1 MSAPDGTPD
10 RPDDDTPDPAA
21 GFPAVTRRTAL
32 AVGVPTVAALVGLT
46 ALTAPRPARLGE
58 PTGDEALTSAITG
71 QLDGHR
77 HVAVAYLDG
86 SGQTRFGGFG
96 ADESTEFEIG
106 SATKT
111 FTGALMAEGIAR
123 GEVTAETTVEE
134 ILGDE
139 AADSAIADVTLA
151 ELATHTSGMPRLG
164 GATLGASLAGT
175 FLRKDPY
182 AGRDADQVIA
192 DALAT
197 TPSGRGEYAYSNIG
211 AALEG
216 QLLARAAG
224 TDYGSLLAERVLDPL
239 GLAGTYLPLTEAG
252 MREGAPRGHTATGL
266 GSAAW
271 TLDGSAPAGGLRS
284 TAADLAVY
292 LQGTLDGSA
301 PGADAATEVLFEG
314 STTSRNGMNWF
325 HQDVGDGVWVTFH
338 NGQTGGFASFL
349 GFVPETGR
357 GIVLL
362 TDTARSIDT
371 LGVRVLTGE
380 VAL

>member
-58 PTGDEALTSAITG
+58 PTGDEALTSAIAG

-86 SGQTRFGGFG
+86 SGQARFGGFG

-123 GEVTAETTVEE
+123 GEVTGNTTVEE

-139 AADSAIADVTLA
+139 ATGSAIADVTLA

-252 MREGAPRGHTATGL
+252 LREGAPRGHTATGL

-371 LGVRVLTGE
+371 LGVRILTGE